1 MVECVFDYAIG
12 GGPGAAIRAMPGPG
26 VPAPGGPGPG
36 GLGSGGP
43 RLGGPRLGGPRLGG
57 GALDGPGLSGPGL
70 KRGVLDGQGQLP
82 VLPALRELLAAGGL
96 PRGQVV
102 AVPGGGLLSA
112 ALAAGASAGGAW
124 CAAVGLPALGV
135 TAAAEVGL
143 DPGRLLLVPAPG
155 PSWPSVVAALLDGC
169 DLVLVCPPD
178 PPPAALR
185 RKLEATARRHGS
197 VILAGGEWAGA
208 HARLELTQAEW
219 TGLGPGHGRLRAR
232 RALVTCAGR
241 GAGARPRSA
250 WLWLPGPDGAVGP
263 AAPLDFE
270 ISTPLAAVSAGCEA
284 GERGGPEDGSAESWP
299 VAGTSLESV
308 SAGHRSGQRGG
319 RAAGS
324 AEDAAAGH
332 GVLER
337 SLRRP
342 AGRTAVR
349 ELRAVAREIAV
360 PAEAVM
366 SPEAVVPLEIAVSLE
381 IAVALGSA
389 GRAAG

>member
-26 VPAPGGPGPG
+26 AA
-36 GLGSGGP
+36 
-43 RLGGPRLGGPRLGG
+43 
-57 GALDGPGLSGPGL
+57 ALDGPGPGRGVLDGPGL
-70 KRGVLDGQGQLP
+70 NRGVLDGQGQLP
-82 VLPALRELLAAGGL
+82 VLPALRELLVAGGL

-112 ALAAGASAGGAW
+112 ALAAGASAEGAW

-169 DLVLVCPPD
+169 DLVLVRPPD

-197 VILAGGEWAGA
+197 VILAVGEWVGA

-232 RALVTCAGR
+232 RVLVTCAGR

-263 AAPLDFE
+263 AVPEGFE
-270 ISTPLAAVSAGCEA
+270 VSTPLAATVLKGAAAGRGAA
-284 GERGGPEDGSAESWP
+284 GRPGEPTAGSAESWP
-299 VAGTSLESV
+299 VAGRLLEGV
-308 SAGHRSGQRGG
+308 SAGERSGQRGG
-319 RAAGS
+319 QEAGS
-324 AEDAAAGH
+324 AGEAAAGR
-332 GVLER
+332 GALER
-337 SLRRP
+337 PVRRP
-342 AGRTAVR
+342 ANRTAAR
-349 ELRAVAREIAV
+349 ELRAVAREVAV
-360 PAEAVM
+360 P
-366 SPEAVVPLEIAVSLE
+366 PEVVVPLEIT
-381 IAVALGSA
+381 VALGSA
-389 GRAAG
+389 G